1 MDKENIT
8 IIGSGWGCAGFIKYI
23 DTNKYNVTVIS
34 KDLHF
39 TFTPLLTYSST
50 RSRFQSCNTT
60 QHLSNINNKVKFI
73 KSNVDNV
80 NIIKN
85 ELIMDKSTNK
95 YDYLVLSHGADVNTF
110 NIKGIEEYTLFLK
123 THKDAI
129 KIQEQ
134 IRNLDKNKNI
144 AIIGCGPTGAELIGH
159 LIDTKKFNIYA
170 IDGLPKPL
178 SLFSDSISN
187 YVINLWKKNNVH
199 LNFNN
204 FVTHVD
210 KDHIHFKNNKI
221 KYDLAIWCG
230 GVKPNSLTNII
241 NKQLTH
247 INPNDSKFGISGS
260 NTTIYSKFGIPV
272 NNMLQVQNNIFA
284 IGDCAYS
291 GLPPTA
297 QVAYQQGKYLANNFN
312 NKFKNNEPFKFENKG
327 QICYVGNKK
336 SVYQINKFQS
346 SGNLTYYINQIIHI
360 YNAININQKCSFIKS
375 FLKDK

>member
-8 IIGSGWGCAGFIKYI
+8 IIGCGWGCAGFIKYI
-23 DTNKYNVTVIS
+23 DTNKYNVTVVS
-34 KDLHF
+34 KDLQF
-39 TFTPLLTYSST
+39 TYTPLLTYSAT
-50 RSRFQSCNTT
+50 QLNQMNIQLCNTT
-60 QHLSNINNKVKFI
+60 QHLSNINNKIKFI
-73 KSNVDNV
+73 KSNVDN
-80 NIIKN
+80 IDITKN
-85 ELIMDKSTNK
+85 ELIMDKTNKK
-95 YDYLVLSHGADVNTF
+95 YDYLILSHGANVNTF
-110 NIKGIEEYTLFLK
+110 NIKGIEEHTLFLK
-123 THKDAI
+123 TNYDAM
-129 KIQEQ
+129 KIQEK
-134 IRNLDKNKNI
+134 INSMDKNKNI
-144 AIIGCGPTGAELIGH
+144 VIIGCGPTGAELIGH

-210 KDHIHFKNNKI
+210 HEYIHFKNNKI

-230 GVKPNSLTNII
+230 GVKPNSLTNVI

-247 INPNDSKFGISGS
+247 INPNDC
-260 NTTIYSKFGIPV
+260 KFGIPV

-284 IGDCAYS
+284 IGDCANS

-327 QICYVGNKK
+327 QICYIGNKK
-336 SVYQINKFQS
+336 SVYQINTFQS